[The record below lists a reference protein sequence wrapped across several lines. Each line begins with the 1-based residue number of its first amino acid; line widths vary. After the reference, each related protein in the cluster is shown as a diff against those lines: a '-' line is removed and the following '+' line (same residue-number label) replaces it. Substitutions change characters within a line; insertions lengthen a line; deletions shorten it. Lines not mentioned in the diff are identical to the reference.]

1 MLLFF
6 WDESADTLPSFREV
20 DWQYFC
26 KPRGRFFFNLDFRG
40 TMTVYG
46 QIHPIKIT
54 LIYIVINQ
62 MIALL
67 LKKVL
72 LLKEGACYSRLDLSK
87 NCRVI

>member
-6 WDESADTLPSFREV
+6 WDESADTLPSFRGV
-20 DWQYFC
+20 DRQYFC
-26 KPRGRFFFNLDFRG
+26 KPRGRFCFFFNLDFRG

-54 LIYIVINQ
+54 LIFIVINQ

-67 LKKVL
+67 LKKVW
-72 LLKEGACYSRLDLSK
+72 LLKE
-87 NCRVI
+87 V

>member
-1 MLLFF
+1 M
-6 WDESADTLPSFREV
+6 
-20 DWQYFC
+20 
-26 KPRGRFFFNLDFRG
+26 FFNLDFRG

-54 LIYIVINQ
+54 LIYIAINQ

-72 LLKEGACYSRLDLSK
+72 LLKEGACYSRLDLSEQSSQLFPK
-87 NCRVI
+87 TNQIRESYNIT